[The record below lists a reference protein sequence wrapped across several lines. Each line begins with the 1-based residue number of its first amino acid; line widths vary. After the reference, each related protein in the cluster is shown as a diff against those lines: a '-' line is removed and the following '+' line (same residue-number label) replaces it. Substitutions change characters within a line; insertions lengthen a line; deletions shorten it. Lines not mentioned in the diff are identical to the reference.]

1 MVAGRDLRPAIIRQF
16 IWKCGLGLT
25 CWAAWDQAAPGGGL
39 LPHRPRAPPRSES
52 CLPPLVPS
60 LVTTAALVK
69 LSQIATRW
77 EGRSVNI
84 AGRRRMVE
92 ESDGAHSIKPAAGHI
107 TVFGMNSQLGSYC
120 ASAGQ
125 LCKLLLFAAV
135 CPQC

>member
-1 MVAGRDLRPAIIRQF
+1 M
-16 IWKCGLGLT
+16 
-25 CWAAWDQAAPGGGL
+25 
-39 LPHRPRAPPRSES
+39 
-52 CLPPLVPS
+52 
-60 LVTTAALVK
+60 
-69 LSQIATRW
+69 
-77 EGRSVNI
+77 NI